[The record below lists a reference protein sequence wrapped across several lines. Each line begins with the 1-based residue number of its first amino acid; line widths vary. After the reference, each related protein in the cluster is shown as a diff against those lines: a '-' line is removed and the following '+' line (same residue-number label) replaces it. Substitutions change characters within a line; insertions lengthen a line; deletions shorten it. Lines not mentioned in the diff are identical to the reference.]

1 MSNIQYQNPNIAN
14 VTAVLDSEKLG
25 TDAASNQD
33 LLRQVVVS
41 AESASSQGPFSIII
55 DLLSQQ
61 VAQLRRIRLLLEQ
74 DVVPD
79 LIDDTPDE
87 MCSASGIEDG
97 VIEDGLEDL

>member
-1 MSNIQYQNPNIAN
+1 MASIQYQNPNIAN
-14 VTAVLDSEKLG
+14 VTSVLDSEKVG
-25 TDAASNQD
+25 TDAVSNQD
-33 LLRQVVVS
+33 LLRQIVLP
-41 AESASSQGPFSIII
+41 AESTSSQSPFTIII

-74 DVVPD
+74 DVIPD

>member
-33 LLRQVVVS
+33 LLRQVVVP
-41 AESASSQGPFSIII
+41 AESTSLQGPFSIII